1 MNIIIAGAGEVGTH
15 LSKLLSE
22 DYHNITVVDPSE
34 ERLQAIEATTDVV
47 SIQGSTTSFEVLK
60 KAEVAKADLL
70 IAVTPSEDTNIVTCM
85 LGKKMGVKRTI
96 ARIDHNEYLD
106 LENRST
112 FTKAGIDN
120 MFYPEKIAATEIVHL
135 LSQTST
141 SEYIDFVD
149 GKLVMM
155 VFRLK
160 EDAPVAGKTI
170 IEATKD
176 LRRLEYRVVAINRND
191 KTFIPHR
198 NDRLEIGDQLHVMST
213 RNGIREMLEFSGKE
227 NIDVR
232 NLMILGGSRI
242 GTKVATLLDR
252 RMNIKIIEQRKDRCL
267 QLAEQFKNAMVING
281 DGRNA
286 DLLLEEGVQKTDA
299 FVAVTGSSET
309 NILSCLLAKQMGV
322 QRTIAEVENLDY
334 IQLAESIGVDTIINK
349 KLITAS
355 HIFKFTRGTNVQ
367 SIKHLT
373 GSDAEVLEFV
383 ARTDCKASK
392 MPIGKLE
399 FPKNAIIG
407 GIVRGGKGII
417 ASGSTEVK
425 PHDHVIVLAI
435 DVDTVEIAEFFTSLP
450 KS

>member
-1 MNIIIAGAGEVGTH
+1 MNIIIAGAGDVGTH
-15 LSKLLSE
+15 LAKLLSE
-22 DYHNITVVDPSE
+22 DDHNITVADRSE
-34 ERLQAIEATTDVV
+34 ERLHVIEAATDVV
-47 SIQGSTTSFEVLK
+47 SVQGSTTSFEVLG
-60 KAEVAKADLL
+60 KAGAEKADLL

-85 LGKKMGVKRTI
+85 LGKKMGAKRTI
-96 ARIDHNEYLD
+96 ARIDHNEYLE

-141 SEYIDFVD
+141 SKYIDFAD

-155 VFRLK
+155 VFKLDG
-160 EDAPVAGKTI
+160 EAPIAGKTI
-170 IEATKD
+170 IEATRD
-176 LRRLEYRVVAINRND
+176 LRKLEYRVVAINRND

-198 NDRLEIGDQLHVMST
+198 NDRLEVGDQLHAIST
-213 RNGIREMLEFSGKE
+213 RNGIREMLELSGKE
-227 NIDVR
+227 NIEVR

-252 RMNIKIIEQRKDRCL
+252 RMNIKIIEQQKERC
-267 QLAEQFKNAMVING
+267 QKLAEQFKNAMVING
-281 DGRNA
+281 DGRNTN
-286 DLLLEEGVQKTDA
+286 LLVEEGVQKTDA

-334 IQLAESIGVDTIINK
+334 IQLAESIGIDTIINK

-355 HIFKFTRGTNVQ
+355 HIFRFTQSTDVQ
-367 SIKHLT
+367 SVKYLT
-373 GSDAEVLEFV
+373 SSDAEMLELV
-383 ARTDCKASK
+383 ARPGCKASK
-392 MPIGKLE
+392 VAIRELG
-399 FPKNAIIG
+399 FPKDAIIG

-417 ASGSTEVK
+417 ATGSTEIK

-435 DVDTVEIAEFFTSLP
+435 GVDAVEIAGYFAN
-450 KS
+450 